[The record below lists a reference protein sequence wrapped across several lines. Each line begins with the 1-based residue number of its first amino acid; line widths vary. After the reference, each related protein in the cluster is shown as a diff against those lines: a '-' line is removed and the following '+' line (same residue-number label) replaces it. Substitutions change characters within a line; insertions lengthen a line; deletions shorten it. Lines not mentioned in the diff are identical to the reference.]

1 MFVLLFIIRL
11 ELLQLLVVL
20 FMDFDFIFEVTLK
33 SLNISF
39 LAIKLTLLMPN
50 LNLEILILL
59 SKSIWLIFLFQVLSS
74 QLFILFFFLLFMLF
88 KITNLGLE
96 CLDFAFLIFDSI
108 LIGCNLVL
116 HVLDEFLIAIN
127 FRHEAC
133 NLISLPISD
142 SFLQILLLVIQLL
155 GLRPQ
160 FSYAIIRI
168 VNLFLDLL
176 NLVL

>member
-59 SKSIWLIFLFQVLSS
+59 SKSIWLIFLF
-74 QLFILFFFLLFMLF
+74 
-88 KITNLGLE
+88 
-96 CLDFAFLIFDSI
+96 
-108 LIGCNLVL
+108 
-116 HVLDEFLIAIN
+116 
-127 FRHEAC
+127 
-133 NLISLPISD
+133 
-142 SFLQILLLVIQLL
+142 
-155 GLRPQ
+155 
-160 FSYAIIRI
+160 
-168 VNLFLDLL
+168 
-176 NLVL
+176 